1 MKAAMYAIIKKDF
14 RGVANNRRLFS
25 ALLIVPLVLTV
36 IFPSIFVI
44 TIYFVPDDPAVTKL
58 MSLLPEAV
66 QMESMELTLSSM
78 ILNYILP
85 VFFLMIP
92 ITTASIMAAS
102 AFVGE
107 KERHTLETLLYCPL
121 TLKQIFQAKVWAS
134 FLLSMLVSVISFVAM
149 FLVIETQLARIGHR
163 LARLYQIMQEN
174 RRRVDEERQELQTL
188 VSDISHQVK
197 TPVSN
202 LKMAT
207 DTLLEKP
214 MTKAERTDFI
224 RGIRSQTD
232 KLDFLFQALVKTS
245 RLETGVIQLDK
256 KPGRLFDTVAQAMSG
271 IVYAAEKKEIVVSV
285 DCPENLTVFHDSKWT
300 SEALFNLLDNAVK
313 YTPAGGKIAVSV
325 VLWEMYV
332 EIKVAD
338 TGKGISESNQAA
350 IFRRFYR
357 EEEVHEQQG
366 VGIGLYLAREIVT
379 RQGGYIKVVS
389 EPGKGSEFSIMLPT
403 K

>member
-1 MKAAMYAIIKKDF
+1 MKVQNLSVK
-14 RGVANNRRLFS
+14 RLFGRVAIGLVLS
-25 ALLIVPLVLTV
+25 MSGITIVLFFVTKQTAVLLTGGALLLCALVGIFVLTQAFGKRLSQFTADLCQTLDHM
-36 IFPSIFVI
+36 IAGNEAPQR
-44 TIYFVPDDPAVTKL
+44 
-58 MSLLPEAV
+58 PED
-66 QMESMELTLSSM
+66 S
-78 ILNYILP
+78 
-85 VFFLMIP
+85 
-92 ITTASIMAAS
+92 
-102 AFVGE
+102 
-107 KERHTLETLLYCPL
+107 
-121 TLKQIFQAKVWAS
+121 
-134 FLLSMLVSVISFVAM
+134 
-149 FLVIETQLARIGHR
+149 ETQLARIGHR

-214 MTKAERTDFI
+214 MAE
-224 RGIRSQTD
+224 
-232 KLDFLFQALVKTS
+232 
-245 RLETGVIQLDK
+245 
-256 KPGRLFDTVAQAMSG
+256 AMSG
-271 IVYAAEKKEIVVSV
+271 IVYAAEKKEIAVSV
-285 DCPENLTVFHDSKWT
+285 DCPEDLTVSHDSKWT